1 MASLSGAAWLSFL
14 DRTGH
19 TTVFTYG
26 RGQLL
31 SELAY
36 DPRLMTQLDSSAVEE
51 LFTIVR
57 QWIHG
62 HAAGAEI
69 VATQSEIIVM
79 LTLAYPWLLVLD
91 PAAPVLAPPAASL
104 SANEDRRGPA
114 PFLDRLAALTD
125 SIQRPAPSW

>member
-1 MASLSGAAWLSFL
+1 MSGVRGNIGRLQHTDAQHLREWQRLRAQADDLLQRQAALRQLPELVKRTALVAFPRAEVASLSGAAWLSFL

-19 TTVFTYG
+19 TTVFTRG

-62 HAAGAEI
+62 HAAVAEI
-69 VATQSEIIVM
+69 VATQS
-79 LTLAYPWLLVLD
+79 
-91 PAAPVLAPPAASL
+91 
-104 SANEDRRGPA
+104 
-114 PFLDRLAALTD
+114 
-125 SIQRPAPSW
+125 